1 MPAKLLRPGGS
12 AVLAIPLVR
21 LRPHAQFSQQIPR
34 ALNHPRRLLQVGFK
48 LRSLASG
55 EIEEAAY
62 PLDQPVVQVV
72 ILHDGRMRSGQ
83 IRLRP
88 IQTDAPWN
96 SGIPAQPAP
105 RSTLRSLRLV
115 PARRYTLGI
124 ARYLFAHNA
133 SLCRRQ
139 PPGGAVHC
147 SRSIDR
153 LRSNFATS
161 CRFAA
166 RLRRA
171 ECRSAPGSGRRARC
185 VCPRPN

>member
-34 ALNHPRRLLQVGFK
+34 APNHPRRLLQVGFK

-133 SLCRRQ
+133 SLCGRPPPERR
-139 PPGGAVHC
+139 GSLLA
-147 SRSIDR
+147 IDR

-171 ECRSAPGSGRRARC
+171 ERRSAPGSDRRARC
-185 VCPRPN
+185 VCPRPD

>member
-12 AVLAIPLVR
+12 AVLAIALVR

-62 PLDQPVVQVV
+62 PLDQPIVQVV

-96 SGIPAQPAP
+96 SGIPAPPAP
-105 RSTLRSLRLV
+105 RRPTLRSLQLV
-115 PARRYTLGI
+115 PARRFTLGI
-124 ARYLFAHNA
+124 ARYVFARNA
-133 SLCRRQ
+133 SLW
-139 PPGGAVHC
+139 
-147 SRSIDR
+147 
-153 LRSNFATS
+153 
-161 CRFAA
+161 
-166 RLRRA
+166 
-171 ECRSAPGSGRRARC
+171 
-185 VCPRPN
+185 

>member
-1 MPAKLLRPGGS
+1 MARAKRNAPRWYAAPALLAPANVGEQSGS
-12 AVLAIPLVR
+12 RLRGSRGPVGLVILAIPLVR

-34 ALNHPRRLLQVGFK
+34 ALDHPRRLLQVGFK

-62 PLDQPVVQVV
+62 PLDQPIVQVV

-105 RSTLRSLRLV
+105 RS
-115 PARRYTLGI
+115 
-124 ARYLFAHNA
+124 
-133 SLCRRQ
+133 
-139 PPGGAVHC
+139 
-147 SRSIDR
+147 
-153 LRSNFATS
+153 
-161 CRFAA
+161 
-166 RLRRA
+166 
-171 ECRSAPGSGRRARC
+171 
-185 VCPRPN
+185 